1 MANISRDVRDYI
13 ENKVTDN
20 TNTHIREYQED
31 CSDLSRKFRDLEKM
45 IFDKL
50 PKIKGI
56 SIYASTDNLNRRLS
70 PTIWSYRSDKI
81 TEICTEFI
89 LDKSKQT
96 KEWLDE
102 RIKLACLDINLYA
115 DELYAQELKE
125 YQLLRRRVN
134 NFLRK

>member
-1 MANISRDVRDYI
+1 MVNISRDVRDYI
-13 ENKVTDN
+13 ENQVQENTKV
-20 TNTHIREYQED
+20 HISEYQDD
-31 CSDLSRKFRDLEKM
+31 CRNLSSKRRKLCELVVS
-45 IFDKL
+45 KL
-50 PKIKGI
+50 PKIKGLVI
-56 SIYASTDNLNRRLS
+56 NTNTPLILLDKKSV
-70 PTIWSYRSDKI
+70 WSYRSDKI

-89 LDKSKQT
+89 LDKSKQN

-125 YQLLRRRVN
+125 YRLLKRRVN